1 MDLMSPATV
10 FLTARNGAWLLPSSL
25 PPSMTLFVN
34 GATKAL
40 DNVWARAWPTGSASS
55 RNAATEFATI
65 AEAAVR
71 FARRTRSE
79 RVAVI
84 GDGVLA
90 HLVRR
95 AAGPA
100 RADGVPDIIVDTTGV
115 AEQIAA
121 ATRQVPSL
129 GTVLAAAPCASK
141 QVMLRTYGDLHV
153 RGVTLR
159 GLRWDGVSRPLPN
172 PSLVTW
178 ALRHLDEGL
187 WPHNDHFLWYRV
199 DR

>member
-1 MDLMSPATV
+1 
-10 FLTARNGAWLLPSSL
+10 
-25 PPSMTLFVN
+25 MTLFIN

-40 DNVWARAWPTGSASS
+40 DNVWARAWPTDSASS
-55 RNAATEFATI
+55 REAAIEFATI
-65 AEAAVR
+65 AEAAIR

-90 HLVRR
+90 HLVRQ
-95 AAGPA
+95 AAGA
-100 RADGVPDIIVDTTGV
+100 AGGDGVPDMIVDTTGV

-121 ATRQVPSL
+121 ATRRVPPL
-129 GTVLAAAPCASK
+129 GTVLAAAPCGTE
-141 QVMLRTYGDLHV
+141 QVMLRTYSDLHV
-153 RGVTLR
+153 RGVTLA
-159 GLRWDGVSRPLPN
+159 GLRWNGVPRPLPN

-178 ALRHLDEGL
+178 ALRHLGEGL
-187 WPHNDHFLWYRV
+187 QPQKDYFLWYRV